1 MEGEQGFL
9 MGYVGGQAVSSAA
22 HRKPEFAEE
31 AVGVSI
37 DEARIVLDS
46 EVTLPWKHKPAVTV
60 ASLKLTCLT
69 LTPVAVAAHL
79 GCCDQRSDVCPAGMG
94 RGQGMSDRRGVRSPE
109 TPGVV
114 FQVRGLKR

>member
-46 EVTLPWKHKPAVTV
+46 EVTLP
-60 ASLKLTCLT
+60 
-69 LTPVAVAAHL
+69 
-79 GCCDQRSDVCPAGMG
+79 
-94 RGQGMSDRRGVRSPE
+94 
-109 TPGVV
+109 
-114 FQVRGLKR
+114 

>member
-9 MGYVGGQAVSSAA
+9 VGYVGVQAVSSAA

-46 EVTLPWKHKPAVTV
+46 EVTLP
-60 ASLKLTCLT
+60 
-69 LTPVAVAAHL
+69 
-79 GCCDQRSDVCPAGMG
+79 
-94 RGQGMSDRRGVRSPE
+94 
-109 TPGVV
+109 
-114 FQVRGLKR
+114 